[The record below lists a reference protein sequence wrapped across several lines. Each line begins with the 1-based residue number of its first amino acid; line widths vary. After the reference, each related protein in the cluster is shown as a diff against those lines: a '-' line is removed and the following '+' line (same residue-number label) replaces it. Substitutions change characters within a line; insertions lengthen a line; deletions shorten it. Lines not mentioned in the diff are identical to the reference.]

1 MTETSIFRPHFSV
14 TSLLMH
20 DAIMNMSRFR
30 PFVSFVIFSLPPS
43 PLGTYHHH
51 RLTDWLAGAGATGLS
66 SVRLSEVFIHKRVGS
81 SSSSDR
87 SCISWQITIHAYF
100 TVLHICSGRP
110 ICRYLSALT
119 DILAIGW
126 YIGYRPIREIAL
138 SVIYW
143 YRPIRRSIS
152 VALLVEKIC
161 SFLWY
166 YVQNFKFFSVEDYL
180 L

>member
-51 RLTDWLAGAGATGLS
+51 RLTDWLAGAGAIGLS

-87 SCISWQITIHAYF
+87 SCISWQITI
-100 TVLHICSGRP
+100 
-110 ICRYLSALT
+110 
-119 DILAIGW
+119 
-126 YIGYRPIREIAL
+126 
-138 SVIYW
+138 
-143 YRPIRRSIS
+143 RPIRRSIS